1 MKKLVFLVWF
11 SLIFGSVFAQ
21 EKVDIYHPEANAKQ
35 DITDALAKAKSEGK
49 HVFLQI
55 GGNWC
60 IWCIRF
66 NKLVKENAELKN
78 LLSQNYVVVHVNY
91 SKENKNEEVL
101 ASLGYPQ
108 RFGFPVFVVLDADG
122 KRLHIQNSAYLEGG
136 NGHSATLVSDF
147 LKAWTP
153 KAIDPATYKN

>member
-1 MKKLVFLVWF
+1 MKKLVFLVCF

-66 NKLVKENAELKN
+66 NKLV
-78 LLSQNYVVVHVNY
+78 
-91 SKENKNEEVL
+91 
-101 ASLGYPQ
+101 
-108 RFGFPVFVVLDADG
+108 
-122 KRLHIQNSAYLEGG
+122 
-136 NGHSATLVSDF
+136 T
-147 LKAWTP
+147 
-153 KAIDPATYKN
+153 